1 MRVVA
6 VDMGATSVRVAVV
19 DLDAELPHIEVVHRW
34 QHGPET
40 RPDGS
45 VRWRWPELLENVR
58 LGLDRA
64 LETGEIS
71 SIGVDGWAIDYGLL
85 DEHGRLLSD
94 PHSYRSP
101 RTDGWRAVAQSL
113 GEAELYRRTGVQLM
127 PINTIFQ
134 LAAHDRAELDRAAR
148 LLMLPELVAYELT
161 GAAVSER
168 SNAGTSGLLD
178 VATGTWASD
187 LAEAVGVSPAI
198 LPAVEPAGRLL
209 GEHRGIPVHLVAAHD
224 TACAVAASPLG
235 PADRGF
241 LSAGTWFLVGVER
254 PAADTSET
262 ARAANFSNEPGAVGG
277 YRFLKNVPG
286 FWLLERCASEWGDTT
301 ARELLRLPGVGDR
314 VGSVFD
320 VRDDRFLAPERM
332 VDEVRAAAG
341 LAADAPLAAIV
352 SSIVRSIAA
361 GVASVLDELRSI
373 HPLSELAIV
382 GGGAASPVVRRAV
395 EEASGVRLVAGPP
408 EATALGNALLQGMS
422 LGRFSTLAD
431 ARAWAGTRASPAGTE
446 LRRRSTSAARE
457 ST

>member
-1 MRVVA
+1 MRVAA

-19 DLDAELPHIEVVHRW
+19 ELEADAPTLEIVHRW

-45 VRWRWPELLENVR
+45 VRWRWTELLENVR

-64 LETGEIS
+64 LETGPVH
-71 SIGVDGWAIDYGLL
+71 SIGIDGWAVDYGLL
-85 DEHGRLLSD
+85 DEEGRLLSD
-94 PHSYRSP
+94 PHSYRSA
-101 RTDGWRAVAQSL
+101 RTDGWRAVARSL

-134 LAAHDRAELDRAAR
+134 LAAHDRTELDRATR

-161 GAAVSER
+161 GATVAER
-168 SNAGTSGLLD
+168 SNAGTTGLLD
-178 VATGTWASD
+178 VATGTWADD
-187 LAEAVGVSPAI
+187 LVEAVGVSPAI
-198 LPAVEPAGRLL
+198 LPAIEPTGRLL
-209 GEHRGIPVHLVAAHD
+209 GEHRGVPVHLVAAHD

-254 PAADTSET
+254 PAADTSEI

-286 FWLLERCASEWGDTT
+286 FWLLERCALEWGDTT
-301 ARELLRLPGVGDR
+301 ARELLELPGAGDP

-320 VRDDRFLAPERM
+320 VREDRFLAPEHM
-332 VDEVRAAAG
+332 ADEVRAAAA
-341 LAADAPLAAIV
+341 LAADAPRAAIV

-361 GVASVLDELRSI
+361 GVSSVVDELRSI
-373 HPLSELAIV
+373 QPLMELAIV

-395 EEASGVRLVAGPP
+395 EEAAYVRLVAGPA
-408 EATALGNALLQGMS
+408 EATALGNALVQGLS
-422 LGRFSTLAD
+422 LGRFSTLAA
-431 ARAWAGTRASPAGTE
+431 ARAWA
-446 LRRRSTSAARE
+446 AAE
-457 ST
+457 VAAV

>member
-1 MRVVA
+1 MRVAA

-19 DLDAELPHIEVVHRW
+19 ELEAEVPRLEIVHRW
-34 QHGPET
+34 QHGPEA

-64 LETGEIS
+64 LETGRVD
-71 SIGVDGWAIDYGLL
+71 SIGVDGWAVDYGLL
-85 DEHGRLLSD
+85 DEEGRLLSD
-94 PHSYRSP
+94 PHSYRST
-101 RTDGWRAVAQSL
+101 RTDGWRAVARSL

-134 LAAHDRAELDRAAR
+134 LAAHDRTELERAAR

-161 GAAVSER
+161 GAAVGER
-168 SNAGTSGLLD
+168 SNAGTTGLLD
-178 VATGTWASD
+178 VATGSWAND

-209 GEHRGIPVHLVAAHD
+209 GEHRGVPVHLVAAHD

-286 FWLLERCASEWGDTT
+286 FWLLERCAAEWADTT
-301 ARELLRLPGVGDR
+301 ARGLLDLPGAGEQT
-314 VGSVFD
+314 GGVFD
-320 VRDDRFLAPERM
+320 VREDRFLAPERM
-332 VDEVRAAAG
+332 VDEVQAAAG
-341 LAADAPLAAIV
+341 LTADAPRAAVV

-361 GVASVLDELRSI
+361 GVASVIDELRSI
-373 HPLSELAIV
+373 QPLSELAIV

-395 EEASGVRLVAGPP
+395 EEAAGVRLLAGPA
-408 EATALGNALLQGMS
+408 EATSLGNALLQGVAI
-422 LGRFSTLAD
+422 GRFETLAA
-431 ARAWAGTRASPAGTE
+431 ARAWA
-446 LRRRSTSAARE
+446 AADALE
-457 ST
+457 D

>member
-1 MRVVA
+1 M
-6 VDMGATSVRVAVV
+6 
-19 DLDAELPHIEVVHRW
+19 
-34 QHGPET
+34 
-40 RPDGS
+40 
-45 VRWRWPELLENVR
+45 RWRWPELLENVR

-134 LAAHDRAELDRAAR
+134 LAAHDRTELDRAAR

-161 GAAVSER
+161 GAAVGER

-301 ARELLRLPGVGDR
+301 ARELLEPSRRRRPGRQRLRRARRPLPGTRTHG
-314 VGSVFD
+314 G
-320 VRDDRFLAPERM
+320 
-332 VDEVRAAAG
+332 
-341 LAADAPLAAIV
+341 
-352 SSIVRSIAA
+352 RSAC
-361 GVASVLDELRSI
+361 R
-373 HPLSELAIV
+373 
-382 GGGAASPVVRRAV
+382 RRA
-395 EEASGVRLVAGPP
+395 G
-408 EATALGNALLQGMS
+408 
-422 LGRFSTLAD
+422 
-431 ARAWAGTRASPAGTE
+431 
-446 LRRRSTSAARE
+446 RRRSTRRGCVVDRAVDRRRRGVGPGRAAVDPPAERARHRRRRCGVTRRRAC
-457 ST
+457 S

>member
-1 MRVVA
+1 
-6 VDMGATSVRVAVV
+6 MGATSVRVAVV
-19 DLDAELPHIEVVHRW
+19 DLEAEAPRPEIVHRW

-40 RPDGS
+40 RADGS

-64 LETGEIS
+64 LATGPVA
-71 SIGVDGWAIDYGLL
+71 SIGVDGWAVDYGLL
-85 DEHGRLLSD
+85 DEQGRLLSD

-101 RTDGWRAVAQSL
+101 RTQGWRDVARSL
-113 GEAELYRRTGVQLM
+113 GDAELYRRTGVQLM

-134 LAAHDRAELDRAAR
+134 LAAHDRTELERAAR

-161 GAAVSER
+161 GAAVGER
-168 SNAGTSGLLD
+168 SNAGTTGLLD

-187 LAEAVGVSPAI
+187 LVEAVGVAPAI

-209 GEHRGIPVHLVAAHD
+209 GEHRGVPVHLVAAHD

-235 PADRGF
+235 PPDRGF

-262 ARAANFSNEPGAVGG
+262 ARAANFSNEPGAAGG

-301 ARELLRLPGVGDR
+301 ARELLDLAAAGDQGGR
-314 VGSVFD
+314 VFD
-320 VRDDRFLAPERM
+320 VRDERFLAPEHM

-341 LAADAPLAAIV
+341 LAADAPRAAVV
-352 SSIVRSIAA
+352 SAIVRSLAA
-361 GVASVLDELRSI
+361 GVASVVDELRSL
-373 HPLSELAIV
+373 HPVRELAIV
-382 GGGAASPVVRRAV
+382 GGGAASPAVRRAV
-395 EEASGVRLVAGPP
+395 EAAAGVRLVPGPA
-408 EATALGNALLQGMS
+408 EATALGNALVQGLS
-422 LGRFSTLAD
+422 LGRFSTLGA
-431 ARAWAGTRASPAGTE
+431 ARAWA
-446 LRRRSTSAARE
+446 AADAAAV
-457 ST
+457 

>member
-1 MRVVA
+1 
-6 VDMGATSVRVAVV
+6 
-19 DLDAELPHIEVVHRW
+19 
-34 QHGPET
+34 
-40 RPDGS
+40 
-45 VRWRWPELLENVR
+45 
-58 LGLDRA
+58 
-64 LETGEIS
+64 
-71 SIGVDGWAIDYGLL
+71 
-85 DEHGRLLSD
+85 
-94 PHSYRSP
+94 
-101 RTDGWRAVAQSL
+101 
-113 GEAELYRRTGVQLM
+113 
-127 PINTIFQ
+127 
-134 LAAHDRAELDRAAR
+134 
-148 LLMLPELVAYELT
+148 MLPELVAYELT
-161 GAAVSER
+161 GAAVGER

-301 ARELLRLPGVGDR
+301 ARELLDLPGAGDR

-320 VRDDRFLAPERM
+320 VREDRFLAPERM
-332 VDEVRAAAG
+332 VDEVRDAAG
-341 LAADAPLAAIV
+341 LAADAPRVAIV

-373 HPLSELAIV
+373 HPLRELAIV
-382 GGGAASPVVRRAV
+382 GGGAASPVVGRAV
-395 EEASGVRLVAGPP
+395 EEASGVTLVAGPP

-422 LGRFSTLAD
+422 LGRFSTSQTPVCGPRVGLAPQ
-431 ARAWAGTRASPAGTE
+431 RPNCG
-446 LRRRSTSAARE
+446 RRSISSPRE
-457 ST
+457 SR